1 MSDRKPFA
9 GSSAVPEPIVRKLRG
24 VIRRVRLVT
33 AARGVLA
40 VAAVAVGSLLAAMGV
55 QAALDAARS
64 ELIFSAWPR
73 WALMALTALAT
84 VGAAYWLLLRPL
96 ARTFTLAGIA
106 RVVEKRHP
114 ELQERIS
121 SAVELIASGEAEE
134 FRGSNELIGVLVEE
148 AALEVH
154 KVLPKREVRFRA
166 VRPFLIAAAA
176 TVLVLGALL
185 AIWPSEASLLLA
197 RTVVPFSNLGN
208 ALEGDLSISPGDV
221 VLQHGQSLRIEA
233 TVRHGSVTS
242 ADLLVAG
249 AKGGEVRNPMRY
261 LGPLDDGQRQHLEF
275 TIPAVTEGFRYR
287 VYAGGALSRYY
298 RVKVVPRP
306 EVRAVSVR
314 YEYPDYTRLPPDVE
328 ENGVGDIRAVAGTVA
343 TVTAATNK
351 TMRGAKFLLDGK
363 PAKDIPTELVPSGDG
378 TTSCVFR
385 VPLRAE
391 LNAQWSILLHD
402 GDDKTNVSESAA
414 IEALSDAK
422 PTARVILPAAT
433 DAAGKQLSSDPRR
446 LKMKPDD
453 KLAFGYE
460 LTDDFGVSEA
470 SLLVSVD
477 GRKQPD
483 RPLDLSA
490 AKGGATRLVG
500 AAALDLGDLDLSGAR
515 TVTFQLRARDRL
527 PAPQGP
533 QEALSEQ
540 YTIDLDVKAISRA
553 ESVLLAQEL
562 HIRQELERILAELT
576 DVKKDTSEVRRL
588 AEQVTGKY
596 EAAQKADDK
605 GLMAKLSAASTKA
618 ATAIAGRIDG
628 ITTRLRATTSRT
640 RDLAAFVTEGTYA
653 GMAPRLTDLADNHI
667 AKAETL
673 AVQLKLAEDVKARG
687 AYADESDF
695 QVDRSIAIVKE
706 LLQDFDGM
714 TELVRKALK
723 FEELS
728 DTQKDLAEMVREA
741 ATAPAE
747 FDLEK
752 WRKEQQEV
760 AKDLAGEMR
769 KDPQAAAEQFKKDS
783 EKAKDLA
790 AEAAKLAEKQAETME
805 QTKKLEEL
813 KKIDEEL
820 KDVAKRQK
828 ELSEKAA
835 AQPKTAEQARPMAS
849 AAKDI
854 EAGRLPEAVEKQVGA
869 EKALDQ
875 SGQKPMA
882 QEQADLRKE
891 TAELMAKRGEL
902 AEALRQEQLARLA
915 AEQKS
920 LASEIGRL
928 SDQVKSKS
936 PQEDRSDTQA
946 ARAATE
952 AAEQLAKA
960 EVPQA
965 AQSAQ
970 QASKNMQ
977 QLAKNLAQQAAQQA
991 PAQPQG
997 EPPAGEN
1004 PTPEQLAQKAGD
1016 LSEKQE
1022 KLAEKIDQ
1030 LAKKDAAELVAAEQ
1044 AQLAQEAAELAAD
1057 AALVS
1062 QHGQDMGLT
1071 PEAQKQ
1077 AQQAAG
1083 QAAEAKQSAA
1093 SAAEQMKGE
1102 AKGQPS
1108 PPPAPGQPM
1117 AAQPQPGT
1125 PGPPSEPGPGPGQPM
1140 PGPTGAQQAAAQKLQ
1155 ETSKSLQEL
1164 GKMLAQAAENAPEG
1178 SPDAPALAEAFE
1190 NAEQAAESGSPSA
1203 AQQAAA
1209 MLAALAAS
1217 AAQQAQAAGTNPFGL
1232 PGEGMPMPMMGT
1244 GDGGTKMQPT
1254 ILSRA
1259 ELQKMGIST
1268 VDWTLLKGELKDEI
1282 LQAAAESGPKEYRRY
1297 VREYFRILSKKAAQQ
1312 PEKAPK

>member
-1 MSDRKPFA
+1 
-9 GSSAVPEPIVRKLRG
+9 
-24 VIRRVRLVT
+24 
-33 AARGVLA
+33 
-40 VAAVAVGSLLAAMGV
+40 
-55 QAALDAARS
+55 
-64 ELIFSAWPR
+64 
-73 WALMALTALAT
+73 
-84 VGAAYWLLLRPL
+84 
-96 ARTFTLAGIA
+96 
-106 RVVEKRHP
+106 
-114 ELQERIS
+114 
-121 SAVELIASGEAEE
+121 
-134 FRGSNELIGVLVEE
+134 
-148 AALEVH
+148 
-154 KVLPKREVRFRA
+154 
-166 VRPFLIAAAA
+166 
-176 TVLVLGALL
+176 
-185 AIWPSEASLLLA
+185 
-197 RTVVPFSNLGN
+197 
-208 ALEGDLSISPGDV
+208 
-221 VLQHGQSLRIEA
+221 
-233 TVRHGSVTS
+233 
-242 ADLLVAG
+242 
-249 AKGGEVRNPMRY
+249 
-261 LGPLDDGQRQHLEF
+261 
-275 TIPAVTEGFRYR
+275 
-287 VYAGGALSRYY
+287 
-298 RVKVVPRP
+298 
-306 EVRAVSVR
+306 
-314 YEYPDYTRLPPDVE
+314 
-328 ENGVGDIRAVAGTVA
+328 
-343 TVTAATNK
+343 
-351 TMRGAKFLLDGK
+351 
-363 PAKDIPTELVPSGDG
+363 
-378 TTSCVFR
+378 
-385 VPLRAE
+385 
-391 LNAQWSILLHD
+391 
-402 GDDKTNVSESAA
+402 
-414 IEALSDAK
+414 
-422 PTARVILPAAT
+422 
-433 DAAGKQLSSDPRR
+433 

-460 LTDDFGVSEA
+460 LTDDFGVAEA

-483 RPLDLSA
+483 RPLDLTA
-490 AKGGATRLVG
+490 AKGGAARLVG
-500 AAALDLGDLDLSGAR
+500 AAALDLGEMDLSGAR

-540 YTIDLDVKAISRA
+540 YTIELDVKAISRA

-576 DVKKDTSEVRRL
+576 DVKKDTSTVRRQ
-588 AEQVTGKY
+588 AEQIAARY
-596 EAAQKADDK
+596 QEAEKAGDK
-605 GLMAKLSAASTKA
+605 GLMAKLSAAGTKA
-618 ATAIAGRIDG
+618 AIAIAGQVDG

-760 AKDLAGEMR
+760 AKDLAGEMK

-790 AEAAKLAEKQAETME
+790 AEAAQLAEKQTETME

-835 AQPKTAEQARPMAS
+835 AQPKTAEQAKPMAS

-928 SDQVKSKS
+928 SDQVKTES
-936 PQEDRSDTQA
+936 PQQDRSDTQA
-946 ARAATE
+946 ARAAAE

-970 QASKNMQ
+970 QASQNMQ
-977 QLAKNLAQQAAQQA
+977 QLAKNLAQQAQAATQQP

-997 EPPAGEN
+997 EQPAGEK
-1004 PTPEQLAQKAGD
+1004 PTPEQLSQKAGD
-1016 LSEKQE
+1016 LSDKQE

-1030 LAKKDAAELVAAEQ
+1030 LAKKDAAELLAAEQ

-1077 AQQAAG
+1077 AEQAAG

-1102 AKGQPS
+1102 AKGQQ
-1108 PPPAPGQPM
+1108 PAQVPGQPM
-1117 AAQPQPGT
+1117 AAQPQPGA
-1125 PGPPSEPGPGPGQPM
+1125 PGQPSEPGPGPGTPM
-1140 PGPTGAQQAAAQKLQ
+1140 PGPTGTQQAAAQKLQ

-1164 GKMLAQAAENAPEG
+1164 GKMLAQAAENAPQG
-1178 SPDAPALAEAFE
+1178 SPEAPALAEAFE
-1190 NAEQAAESGSPSA
+1190 NAEQAAQNASPSA

-1259 ELQKMGIST
+1259 ELQKMGISA